1 MREQAI
7 AVLDIGKTN
16 AKLLAID
23 AAGRTLATTSRACHP
38 TNGALDSEAVWEWSL
53 AGLRDLAT
61 RFELT
66 AIVPVAHGAAGVL
79 VDAQGP
85 VHPAIDYEAVPP
97 AAIDAEYDALRPA
110 FAQTFS
116 PRLPRGLNLGRQLYW
131 IARTAPDALAQATAY
146 LTYPQYFAW
155 RLSGVMASEATSLGC
170 HTDLWRPDI
179 GAPSDLVAQQGWT
192 RLLPPLRRARDR
204 LGKTRPALGLPDSDV
219 LCGIHDSNAAYL
231 GYLAGAQAP
240 FAVVSTGTWV
250 VCFNGQGDVAK
261 LDPACDTLVNVDAC
275 GHPVTCARFMGGR
288 EYAMIAGD
296 ATPTEADLARIV
308 ERRAMTLP
316 SFAETGGP
324 FPGRKGRVVGMLDTP
339 GERASAA
346 TIYLALMTRETLRL
360 TGPATRIYIDGALV
374 ANPLYAPLL
383 ATLMPECEIF
393 VSHHTDGTASGAA
406 ILARWTEDAPP
417 HTERKAAR
425 VGALGIDLR
434 GYAAEWRA
442 RIAASTRS
450 V

>member
-1 MREQAI
+1 MRKQAI

-23 AAGRTLATTSRACHP
+23 GHGRTLAATTRVCRPA
-38 TNGALDSEAVWEWSL
+38 NGALDSEAIWEWSL

-61 RFELT
+61 RFDIS

-85 VHPAIDYEAVPP
+85 VHPAIDYEATPP
-97 AAIDAEYDALRPA
+97 NAIDAEYDALRPA

-116 PRLPRGLNLGRQLYW
+116 PRLPAGLNLGRQLYW
-131 IARTAPDALAQATAY
+131 IARTAPDALARATAF

-179 GAPSDLVAQQGWT
+179 GVPSDLVSSQGWA
-192 RLLPPLRRARDR
+192 RLLPPLRRARDH
-204 LGKTRPALGLPDSDV
+204 LGKTRPALGLPDCDV

-231 GYLAGAQAP
+231 GYLAGAQVP

-250 VCFNGQGDVAK
+250 VCFNGQGDPAK
-261 LDPACDTLVNVDAC
+261 LDPARDTLVNVDAR
-275 GHPVTCARFMGGR
+275 GRPVACARFMGGR
-288 EYAMIAGD
+288 EYATIAGD
-296 ATPTEADLARIV
+296 AAPTEADLARIL

-324 FPGRKGRVVGMLDTP
+324 FPGHQGRVVGTLDTP
-339 GERASAA
+339 GARASAA
-346 TIYLALMTRETLRL
+346 TLYLALMTRETLRL
-360 TGPATRIYIDGALV
+360 IGPARRIYIDGALV
-374 ANPLYAPLL
+374 ANPLYAALV
-383 ATLMPECEIF
+383 ATLMPENEIF
-393 VSHHTDGTASGAA
+393 VSPRTDGAASGAS
-406 ILARWTEDAPP
+406 ILARWSDDAPP
-417 HTERKAAR
+417 TTTLEAR
-425 VGALGIDLR
+425 RVMPLCIDLDA
-434 GYAAEWRA
+434 YAAEWRA
-442 RIAASTRS
+442 AIDQT
-450 V
+450 

>member
-23 AAGRTLATTSRACHP
+23 ANGRTLAATTRACRAV
-38 TNGALDSEAVWEWSL
+38 NGTLDSEKVWQWSL
-53 AGLRDLAT
+53 AGLRDLAV
-61 RFELT
+61 RFDIT

-116 PRLPRGLNLGRQLYW
+116 PRLPAGLNVGRQLYW
-131 IARTAPDALAQATAY
+131 IARSAPDALARATAF

-192 RLLPPLRRARDR
+192 RLLPPLRRAQDR
-204 LGKTRPALGLPDSDV
+204 LGRTRPELGLPDCDV

-231 GYLAGAQAP
+231 GYLARAKAP

-250 VCFNGQGDVAK
+250 VCFNGQGDPAT
-261 LDPACDTLVNVDAC
+261 LDPGRDTLVNVDAR
-275 GHPVTCARFMGGR
+275 GKPVTCARFMGGR
-288 EYAMIAGD
+288 EYEMIAGK
-296 ATPTEADLARIV
+296 AAPTEADLARIV
-308 ERRAMTLP
+308 AHRAMALP

-324 FPGRKGRVVGMLDTP
+324 FPGHKGRFVGTLDTP
-339 GERASAA
+339 GERASA
-346 TIYLALMTRETLRL
+346 TTLYLALMTRETLRL
-360 TGPATRIYIDGALV
+360 TGRATRIYIDGAFV
-374 ANPLYAPLL
+374 ANPLYAALL
-383 ATLMPECEIF
+383 ATLMPENEVF
-393 VSHHTDGTASGAA
+393 VSSRTNGTASGAA
-406 ILARWTEDAPP
+406 ILARWAGDAPP
-417 HTERKAAR
+417 PTLLDAKR
-425 VGALGIDLR
+425 VMPLGINLDA
-434 GYAAEWRA
+434 YATEWRA
-442 RIAASTRS
+442 AIDQT
-450 V
+450 

>member
-23 AAGRTLATTSRACHP
+23 GHGRTLAATTRVCGPA
-38 TNGALDSEAVWEWSL
+38 NGALDSEAIWEWSL

-61 RFELT
+61 RFDLT

-85 VHPAIDYEAVPP
+85 VHPAIDYEANPP

-116 PRLPRGLNLGRQLYW
+116 PRLPAGLNLGRQLYW
-131 IARTAPDALAQATAY
+131 IARTAPDALARATAF

-192 RLLPPLRRARDR
+192 RLLPSLRRAQDR
-204 LGKTRPALGLPDSDV
+204 LGKTRPSLGLPDCDV

-250 VCFNGQGDVAK
+250 VCFNGQGDPTK
-261 LDPACDTLVNVDAC
+261 LDPARDTLVNVDAY
-275 GHPVTCARFMGGR
+275 GKPVACARFMGGR
-288 EYAMIAGD
+288 EYETIAGD
-296 ATPTEADLARIV
+296 AAPTEADLARIV
-308 ERRAMTLP
+308 ERRAMALP

-324 FPGRKGRVVGMLDTP
+324 FPGRIGRIVGSLDTP
-339 GERASAA
+339 GERATAA
-346 TIYLALMTRETLRL
+346 TLYLALMTRETLRL
-360 TGPATRIYIDGALV
+360 TGLATRIYIDGAFV
-374 ANPLYAPLL
+374 ANPLFAALVAKL
-383 ATLMPECEIF
+383 TPECEIF
-393 VSHHTDGTASGAA
+393 VSPRTDGTASGAS
-406 ILARWTEDAPP
+406 ILARWSDSLPP
-417 HTERKAAR
+417 TVLLEAR
-425 VGALGIDLR
+425 RVMPLGIDLEA
-434 GYAAEWRA
+434 YAAEWQTA
-442 RIAASTRS
+442 IDQT
-450 V
+450 

>member
-23 AAGRTLATTSRACHP
+23 AAGRTLAATTRPCRVVD
-38 TNGALDSEAVWEWSL
+38 GALDSEAVWEWSL
-53 AGLRDLAT
+53 AGLRDLAV
-61 RFELT
+61 RFDIT

-85 VHPAIDYEAVPP
+85 VHPAIDYEAIPP

-116 PRLPRGLNLGRQLYW
+116 PRLPAGLNLGRQLYW
-131 IARTAPDALAQATAY
+131 IARTAPDALARATAF

-179 GAPSDLVAQQGWT
+179 GAPSDLVAQQGWN
-192 RLLPPLRRARDR
+192 RLLPPLRRAYDR
-204 LGKTRPALGLPDSDV
+204 LGRTRPELGLPSCDV

-231 GYLAGAQAP
+231 GYLAGAKAP

-250 VCFNGQGDVAK
+250 VCFNGQGDPAK
-261 LDPACDTLVNVDAC
+261 LDPARDTLVNVDAR
-275 GHPVTCARFMGGR
+275 GKPVTCARFMGGR
-288 EYAMIAGD
+288 EYEMIAGD
-296 ATPTEADLARIV
+296 AVPSETDLARIV
-308 ERRAMTLP
+308 ARRAMALP

-324 FPGRKGRVVGMLDTP
+324 FPGHKGHLVGTLDTP
-339 GERASAA
+339 GARASAA
-346 TIYLALMTRETLRL
+346 TLYLALMTRETLDL
-360 TGPATRIYIDGALV
+360 TGPATRIYIDGAFV

-383 ATLMPECEIF
+383 ATLMPAHEIF
-393 VSHHTDGTASGAA
+393 VSSRTDGTASGAA
-406 ILARWTEDAPP
+406 ILARWTGDAPP
-417 HTERKAAR
+417 TAQLDAKR
-425 VGALGIDLR
+425 VMPLDVDLDA
-434 GYAAEWRA
+434 YATEWRA
-442 RIAASTRS
+442 AIDQT
-450 V
+450 

>member
-23 AAGRTLATTSRACHP
+23 AAGRTLAATTRACSAV
-38 TNGALDSEAVWEWSL
+38 NAALDSEAVWEWSL
-53 AGLRDLAT
+53 AGLRDLAM
-61 RFELT
+61 RFDLT

-79 VDAQGP
+79 IDAQGP

-97 AAIDAEYDALRPA
+97 AAIDAEYDVLRPA

-116 PRLPRGLNLGRQLYW
+116 PRLPAGLNLGRQLYW
-131 IARTAPDALAQATAY
+131 IARTAPDALARATAF

-179 GAPSDLVAQQGWT
+179 GAPSDLVARQGWT

-204 LGKTRPALGLPDSDV
+204 LGKTRPTLGLPDCDV

-250 VCFNGQGDVAK
+250 VCFNGQGDIAK
-261 LDPACDTLVNVDAC
+261 LDPTRDTLVNVDAR
-275 GHPVTCARFMGGR
+275 GRPVACARFMGGR

-296 ATPTEADLARIV
+296 ATPTEADLARVV
-308 ERRAMTLP
+308 ERRVLALP

-324 FPGRKGRVVGMLDTP
+324 FPGRKGRVVGTLDTP
-339 GERASAA
+339 DERASAA
-346 TIYLALMTRETLRL
+346 TLYLALMTRETLRL
-360 TGPATRIYIDGALV
+360 AGLAPRIYIDGAFA
-374 ANPLYAPLL
+374 ANPLYAALL
-383 ATLMPECEIF
+383 ATLMPENEVF
-393 VSHHTDGTASGAA
+393 VSPRTDGTASGAA
-406 ILARWTEDAPP
+406 ILARWSEDAPP
-417 HTERKAAR
+417 TAALEARR
-425 VGALGIDLR
+425 VIPLDIDLDA
-434 GYAAEWRA
+434 YAAEWRA
-442 RIAASTRS
+442 AIERRS
-450 V
+450 S

>member
-23 AAGRTLATTSRACHP
+23 GHGRTLAATTRVCRPA
-38 TNGALDSEAVWEWSL
+38 NGALDSEAIWEWSL

-61 RFELT
+61 RFDLT

-85 VHPAIDYEAVPP
+85 VHPAIDYEANPP

-116 PRLPRGLNLGRQLYW
+116 PRLPAGLNLGRQLYW
-131 IARTAPDALAQATAY
+131 IARTAPDALARATAF

-192 RLLPPLRRARDR
+192 RLLPSLRRAQDR
-204 LGKTRPALGLPDSDV
+204 LGKTRPLLGLPDCDV

-250 VCFNGQGDVAK
+250 VCFNGQGDPAK
-261 LDPACDTLVNVDAC
+261 LDPARDTLVNVDVY
-275 GHPVTCARFMGGR
+275 GKPVACARFMGGR
-288 EYAMIAGD
+288 EYETIAGD

-308 ERRAMTLP
+308 ERRAMALP

-324 FPGRKGRVVGMLDTP
+324 FPGRIGRIAGSLDTP
-339 GERASAA
+339 GARATAA
-346 TIYLALMTRETLRL
+346 TLYLALMTRETLRL
-360 TGPATRIYIDGALV
+360 TGLATRIYIDGAFV
-374 ANPLYAPLL
+374 ANPLFAALV

-393 VSHHTDGTASGAA
+393 VSPRTDGAASGAS
-406 ILARWTEDAPP
+406 ILARWSDNLPP
-417 HTERKAAR
+417 TVSLEAR
-425 VGALGIDLR
+425 RVMPLGIDLDA
-434 GYAAEWRA
+434 YAAEWQTA
-442 RIAASTRS
+442 IDQT
-450 V
+450 